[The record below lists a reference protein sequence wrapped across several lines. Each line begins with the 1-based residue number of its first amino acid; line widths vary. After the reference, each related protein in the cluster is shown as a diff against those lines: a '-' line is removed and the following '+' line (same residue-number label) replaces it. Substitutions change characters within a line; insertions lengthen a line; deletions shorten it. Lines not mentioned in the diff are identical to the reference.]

1 MDKYIF
7 DESNGLW
14 YELQG
19 DYYLPCLALPLEE
32 ENPIGIWG
40 Q

>member
-7 DESNGLW
+7 DEIDGVW

-19 DYYLPCLALPLEE
+19 KYYLLCISLPPEE
-32 ENPIGIWG
+32 ENPIGI
-40 Q
+40 

>member
-1 MDKYIF
+1 MKQFIF
-7 DESNGLW
+7 DQNNNLW

-19 DYYLPCLALPLEE
+19 DYYLPCLSPEE
-32 ENPIGIWG
+32 TDTHCKC

>member
-14 YELQG
+14 YVLCG
-19 DYYLPCLALPLEE
+19 DYYLPCLALPEKE
-32 ENPIGIWG
+32 HHIGI
-40 Q
+40 